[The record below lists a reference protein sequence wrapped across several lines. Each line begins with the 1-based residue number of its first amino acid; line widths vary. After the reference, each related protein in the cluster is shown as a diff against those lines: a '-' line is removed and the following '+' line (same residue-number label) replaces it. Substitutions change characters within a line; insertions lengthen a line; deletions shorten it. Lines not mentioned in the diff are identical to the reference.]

1 MIDTDYSSYAIVYSC
16 DTVIKDFIKY
26 EAVWFLSRSP
36 LASNELLNKVTDIIT
51 KRLPR
56 YN

>member
-1 MIDTDYSSYAIVYSC
+1 MIDTDYTSYAIVYSC

-26 EAVWFLSRSP
+26 EAVWFLSRSTV
-36 LASNELLNKVTDIIT
+36 ASNELLSKVADIIT
-51 KRLPR
+51 RKLPR